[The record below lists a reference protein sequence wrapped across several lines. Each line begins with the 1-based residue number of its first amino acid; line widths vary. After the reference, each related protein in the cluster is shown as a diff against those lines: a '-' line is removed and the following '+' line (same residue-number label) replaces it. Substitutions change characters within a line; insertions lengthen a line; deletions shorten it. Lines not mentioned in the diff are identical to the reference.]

1 MGGNHQWE
9 AQGRDDTTPTAKE
22 AYRRDGPFLELKDFD
37 VELDHLVSPRPYNL
51 MIPYCPEL
59 ELLNV
64 PQILEHKGE
73 ERLAQFTVAHY
84 PKLKRVSRCDPGF
97 SDDNEEASE
106 SEFGNY
112 DGAILNLTSK
122 SMPKNTLESFC
133 YDGYYESRNLHRAR
147 LFQSLKEVHLWN
159 CRSLCGFSVT
169 QLLHF
174 PPVLESL
181 TIENSSQ
188 DTQYNDMAATSLGGL
203 IANIGKQKNLRVLIL
218 KVALLRLYVHQ
229 GLSPWTYRDEAF
241 PGLLT
246 QNSRAGNGFHD
257 KGGLPK
263 RGFLEMFGGLSK
275 LVELQCSVSLNPRY
289 SYGFSTRREE
299 AEWMLAQWLE
309 FKTAEFYPTKA
320 ESISLIADECLWLQE
335 TIVRSGVHRMS

>member
-1 MGGNHQWE
+1 MNYSDELMNDLAPRIVFSLPLSIHVFVIRLMNMGGNHQWE

-73 ERLAQFTVAHY
+73 ERLAQFTVAHC

-122 SMPKNTLESFC
+122 SMPKNTLESFVMM
-133 YDGYYESRNLHRAR
+133 GTMRAAI
-147 LFQSLKEVHLWN
+147 
-159 CRSLCGFSVT
+159 C
-169 QLLHF
+169 
-174 PPVLESL
+174 
-181 TIENSSQ
+181 IE
-188 DTQYNDMAATSLGGL
+188 
-203 IANIGKQKNLRVLIL
+203 
-218 KVALLRLYVHQ
+218 
-229 GLSPWTYRDEAF
+229 
-241 PGLLT
+241 
-246 QNSRAGNGFHD
+246 
-257 KGGLPK
+257 
-263 RGFLEMFGGLSK
+263 RG
-275 LVELQCSVSLNPRY
+275 
-289 SYGFSTRREE
+289 
-299 AEWMLAQWLE
+299 W
-309 FKTAEFYPTKA
+309 
-320 ESISLIADECLWLQE
+320 
-335 TIVRSGVHRMS
+335 

>member
-1 MGGNHQWE
+1 
-9 AQGRDDTTPTAKE
+9 
-22 AYRRDGPFLELKDFD
+22 
-37 VELDHLVSPRPYNL
+37 
-51 MIPYCPEL
+51 
-59 ELLNV
+59 
-64 PQILEHKGE
+64 
-73 ERLAQFTVAHY
+73 
-84 PKLKRVSRCDPGF
+84 
-97 SDDNEEASE
+97 
-106 SEFGNY
+106 
-112 DGAILNLTSK
+112 
-122 SMPKNTLESFC
+122 
-133 YDGYYESRNLHRAR
+133 
-147 LFQSLKEVHLWN
+147 
-159 CRSLCGFSVT
+159 
-169 QLLHF
+169 
-174 PPVLESL
+174 
-181 TIENSSQ
+181 
-188 DTQYNDMAATSLGGL
+188 MAATSLGGL